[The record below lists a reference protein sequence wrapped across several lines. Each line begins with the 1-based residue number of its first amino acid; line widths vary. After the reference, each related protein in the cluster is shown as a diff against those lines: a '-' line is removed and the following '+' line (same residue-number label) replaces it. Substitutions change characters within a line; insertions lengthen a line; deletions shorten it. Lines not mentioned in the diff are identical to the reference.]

1 MTVSVHWD
9 LDITALSPISH
20 KEETL
25 GTTTMLRREKVF
37 LPDGRVTEVPVV
49 SGNSLRGVLRRLGEE
64 LLREVLGYEGE
75 LPLRVAHALRNGGS
89 LSKTDVE
96 GISGRRLAQLR
107 ELVPHVG
114 VFGCAAGARTISGAI
129 KVGKVRPVCEETRH
143 LLDGLDH
150 VGELPSVFRQVCL
163 ESYSHFA
170 DGEELSFEEAEGHGP
185 LMRYEV
191 EAFATGVQLRSW
203 IRLEHA
209 HPGEVAFLTDVL
221 QEFARRGHL
230 GARSGTGFGQ
240 IRVAASEPMKVTG
253 KMPAPMNWR
262 EAMSSRRDEVM
273 EVLQWIG

>member
-9 LDITALSPISH
+9 LDITALSPIAH
-20 KEETL
+20 KEEVV

-64 LLREVLGYEGE
+64 LLREVLQYEGQ

-96 GISGRRLAQLR
+96 GISGRRLARLR
-107 ELVPHVG
+107 DLVPHVG
-114 VFGCAAGARTISGAI
+114 VFGCAAGARTIGGAVR
-129 KVGKVRPVCEETRH
+129 VGKVRPVCQETRH
-143 LLDGLDH
+143 LLDGLEH
-150 VGELPSVFRQVCL
+150 AGELPSVFKQVCL

-170 DGEELSFEEAEGHGP
+170 DGGELSYEDPDGHGP

-191 EAFATGVQLRSW
+191 EAFATGVRLRSW
-203 IRLEHA
+203 VRLEHA
-209 HPGEVAFLTDVL
+209 HPGEVAFFTDVL
-221 QEFARRGHL
+221 AEFCRRGHL

-240 IRVAASEPMKVTG
+240 IRVAPSDPVTITG
-253 KMPAPMNWR
+253 EMPDPTDWR
-262 EAMSSRRDEVM
+262 AATEARRDEVM

>member
-1 MTVSVHWD
+1 MTASMHWD
-9 LDITALSPISH
+9 LTITALSPISH
-20 KEETL
+20 KEEVV

-37 LPDGRVTEVPVV
+37 LPDGRLTEVPVI

-64 LLREVLGYEGE
+64 LLREVLGYEGQ

-96 GISGRRLAQLR
+96 GISGRRLARLR
-107 ELVPHVG
+107 DLVPHVG
-114 VFGCAAGARTISGAI
+114 VFGCAAGARTIGGAI
-129 KVGKVRPVCEETRH
+129 RVGKVRPVCQETRH
-143 LLDGLDH
+143 LLDGLAE
-150 VGELPSVFRQVCL
+150 VGDLPSVFKQVCL

-170 DGEELSFEEAEGHGP
+170 DGEELSHEEPEGYGP

-203 IRLEHA
+203 VRLEHA
-209 HPGEVAFLTDVL
+209 YPGEVAFLTDVL
-221 QEFARRGHL
+221 AEFARRGHL

-240 IRVAASEPMKVTG
+240 IRAEVSEPIPITG
-253 KMPAPMNWR
+253 HIPEPIPWR
-262 EAMSSRRDEVM
+262 EATASRRTEAM

>member
-9 LDITALSPISH
+9 LDIMALSPIAH
-20 KEETL
+20 KEEVV

-37 LPDGRVTEVPVV
+37 LPDGRLTEVPVV

-64 LLREVLGYEGE
+64 LLREVLQYEGQ

-96 GISGRRLAQLR
+96 GISGRRLAHLR

-114 VFGCAAGARTISGAI
+114 VFGCAAGARTIGGSI
-129 KVGKVRPVCEETRH
+129 SVGKVRPVCQETRH
-143 LLDGLDH
+143 LLDGLDE
-150 VGELPSVFRQVCL
+150 VGELPSVFKQVCL

-170 DGEELSFEEAEGHGP
+170 DGEELSNEDSEGHGP

-203 IRLEHA
+203 VRLAHA
-209 HPGEVAFLTDVL
+209 GPGEVAFLTDVL
-221 QEFARRGHL
+221 AEFARRGHL

-240 IRVAASEPMKVTG
+240 IRVTPSDPITITG
-253 KMPAPMNWR
+253 ELPDPMNWR
-262 EAMSSRRDEVM
+262 ATTEARRDEVM
-273 EVLQWIG
+273 EALQWIG